1 MATKIAHRSANVIVS
16 EHLKKNAADLEKTM
30 NAHVVTFW
38 GPIQRPVDQLI
49 KQAIEHRVQK
59 RLPRTKR
66 LAFIL
71 QTSGG
76 YIETAE
82 RIANTLRRHYSWIA
96 FIVPNFAMSAG
107 TVLVMSGDEIWMT
120 YFSTLGPI
128 DPQIE
133 RRDGKG
139 MMPALGYLAKYDELV
154 EKSRDGTLTSVEAA
168 FFVQNFDAAE
178 LYSYEQAKKLSIEL
192 LKEWLVKYK
201 FKNWKK
207 TKTRGLTVTPKMR
220 RDRAEE
226 IGTKLSKT
234 DEWFSHGRGISM
246 EVLRKKLK
254 LEIEDIDRRS
264 EVRDALRD
272 YYELLENYL
281 GTIGAGGALHTS
293 DLLIPFGH

>member
-1 MATKIAHRSANVIVS
+1 MPTKPTHRSANVIVS
-16 EHLKKNAADLEKTM
+16 EQLKKNASELEAAIK
-30 NAHVVTFW
+30 AHVVTWW
-38 GPIQRPVDQLI
+38 GPIQPPVDQLI
-49 KQAIEHRVQK
+49 KQAVEHRVKQG
-59 RLPRTKR
+59 PRRPRR
-66 LAFIL
+66 LAMVL

-107 TVLVMSGDEIWMT
+107 TVLVMAGDEIWMT

-139 MMPALGYLAKYDELV
+139 LMPALGYLAKYAELV
-154 EKSRDGTLTSVEAA
+154 EKSRNGTLTSVEAA

-178 LYSYEQAKKLSIEL
+178 LFSYEQSKPLSIEL

-201 FKNWKK
+201 FKHWKR
-207 TKTRGLTVTPKMR
+207 TRTHGHVVTPKMR
-220 RDRAEE
+220 RDRAED
-226 IGTKLSKT
+226 IGKKLSNT
-234 DEWFSHGRGISM
+234 DEWFSHSRGISM
-246 EVLRKKLK
+246 QVLKRKLK
-254 LEIEDIDRRS
+254 LEIEDIDS
-264 EVRDALRD
+264 HPDVRDALRN

-281 GTIGAGGALHTS
+281 GTIGAVGALHTS
-293 DLLIPFGH
+293 DLLIPLGH

>member
-1 MATKIAHRSANVIVS
+1 MATKAAHRSANVIVN
-16 EHLKKNAADLEKTM
+16 EQLKKNAADLEAAMK
-30 NAHVVTFW
+30 AHVITWW
-38 GPIQRPVDQLI
+38 GPIQPPVDQLI
-49 KQAIEHRVQK
+49 KQAVEHRVKQG
-59 RLPRTKR
+59 PRRAKR
-66 LAFIL
+66 LALVL

-82 RIANTLRRHYSWIA
+82 RIANTLRKHYSWIA
-96 FIVPNFAMSAG
+96 FMVPNFAMSAG
-107 TVLVMSGDEIWMT
+107 TVLTMAGDEIWMT

-139 MMPALGYLAKYDELV
+139 LMPALGYLAKYAELV
-154 EKSRDGTLTSVEAA
+154 EKSRNGTLTSVEAA

-178 LYSYEQAKKLSIEL
+178 LYSYEQAKQLSIEL

-201 FKNWKK
+201 FKNWKQ
-207 TKTRGLTVTPKMR
+207 TKTHRKPVTPKMR

-246 EVLRKKLK
+246 QVLRRKLN
-254 LEIEDIDRRS
+254 LEIEDIDS
-264 EVRDALRD
+264 HSDVRDALRN

-281 GTIGAGGALHTS
+281 GTIGAVGALHTS
-293 DLLIPFGH
+293 DLLIPFGY

>member
-16 EHLKKNAADLEKTM
+16 EQLKKNAIDLEKEM
-30 NAHVVTFW
+30 SAHVVTWW
-38 GPIQRPVDQLI
+38 GPIQPPVDQLI
-49 KQAIEHRVQK
+49 KQAVEHRVKQGPK
-59 RLPRTKR
+59 RAKR
-66 LAFIL
+66 LAMVL

-82 RIANTLRRHYSWIA
+82 RIANILRKHYSWVA
-96 FIVPNFAMSAG
+96 FMVPNFAMSAG
-107 TVLVMSGDEIWMT
+107 TVLAMAGDQIWMT

-139 MMPALGYLAKYDELV
+139 MMPALGYLAKYEELV
-154 EKSRDGTLTSVEAA
+154 EKSRKGTLTSVEAA

-178 LYSYEQAKKLSIEL
+178 LFSYEQAKQLSIEL

-201 FKNWKK
+201 FKNWKR
-207 TKTRGLTVTPKMR
+207 TKTHGRIVTPKMR

-226 IGTKLSKT
+226 IGKKLSNT

-246 EVLRKKLK
+246 QVLRRKLN
-254 LEIEDIDRRS
+254 LEIEDIDGRPR
-264 EVRDALRD
+264 VRDALRN
-272 YYELLENYL
+272 YYDLLENYL
-281 GTIGAGGALHTS
+281 GTIGAFGALHTS
-293 DLLIPFGH
+293 DLLIPFG

>member
-1 MATKIAHRSANVIVS
+1 MV
-16 EHLKKNAADLEKTM
+16 
-30 NAHVVTFW
+30 
-38 GPIQRPVDQLI
+38 
-49 KQAIEHRVQK
+49 
-59 RLPRTKR
+59 
-66 LAFIL
+66 L

-107 TVLVMSGDEIWMT
+107 TVLVMAGDEIWMT

-139 MMPALGYLAKYDELV
+139 LMPALGYLAKYAELV
-154 EKSRDGTLTSVEAA
+154 EKSRNGTLTSVEAA

-178 LYSYEQAKKLSIEL
+178 LFSYEQSKPLSIEL

-201 FKNWKK
+201 FKHWKR
-207 TKTRGLTVTPKMR
+207 TRTHGHVVTPKMR
-220 RDRAEE
+220 RDRAED
-226 IGTKLSKT
+226 IGKKLSNT
-234 DEWFSHGRGISM
+234 DEWFSHSRGISM
-246 EVLRKKLK
+246 QVLKRKLK
-254 LEIEDIDRRS
+254 LEIEDIDS
-264 EVRDALRD
+264 HPDVRDALRN

-281 GTIGAGGALHTS
+281 GTIGAVGALHTS
-293 DLLIPFGH
+293 DLLIPLGH